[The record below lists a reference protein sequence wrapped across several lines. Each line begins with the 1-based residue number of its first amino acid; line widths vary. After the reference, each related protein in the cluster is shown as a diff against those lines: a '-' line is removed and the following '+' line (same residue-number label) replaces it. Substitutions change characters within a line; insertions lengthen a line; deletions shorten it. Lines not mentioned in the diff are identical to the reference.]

1 MLGAAFVN
9 VSKLRRA
16 NVLCNVAPNLS
27 PLLKDP
33 RVFSFRESERLF
45 GDKFIDAMVKEI
57 DTDDKIAKIGRS
69 GGSSN

>member
-1 MLGAAFVN
+1 M
-9 VSKLRRA
+9 
-16 NVLCNVAPNLS
+16 LCNVAPNLS